1 MDCGID
7 THTHSFFYTVGVT
20 TTATIFY
27 YFWKNHYQVTTDCL
41 ITDVGWAYC
50 GLEARL
56 NRLGQKLSSALS
68 PFISLVSPGKVPE
81 KEIKFYNVN
90 NEMVKDMSLL
100 EFEELKKDLDFEYI
114 YGLFSIKNEDNRG
127 MTRLFFSHE
136 VPNLNEVKFSSTTLL
151 SAVLKEEGKDDIDL
165 NVVSPHARSF
175 LVEGNE
181 LFTKEF
187 MHYAFDITLP
197 EDYTI
202 EIIDSSVTQYI
213 VEKGGVLR
221 VNEDNLELVNLSD
234 SRDSSF
240 VEVESKKGGSFLFG
254 WIGKENEITSKKDD

>member
-1 MDCGID
+1 MN

-27 YFWKNHYQVTTDCL
+27 YFWNNHYPVTADRL
-41 ITDVGWAYC
+41 ITDAGWGYC
-50 GLEARL
+50 SLEARL
-56 NRLGQKLSSALS
+56 TRLGQKLSIALS
-68 PFISLVSPGKVPE
+68 PFISLVSQGKVPE
-81 KEIKFYNVN
+81 KEIKFYNMN
-90 NEMVKDMSLL
+90 NEMVKALSLL
-100 EFEELKKDLDFEYI
+100 EFEELKKDLGFEYI
-114 YGLFSIKNEDNRG
+114 YGVFSIKNEDNRG

-136 VPNLNEVKFSSTTLL
+136 VPNFNEVKFSSATLL
-151 SAVLKEEGKDDIDL
+151 SAVLKQEGKDDIDL

-175 LVEGNE
+175 LVEGND

-221 VNEDNLELVNLSD
+221 VNVGNLELVNPPD

-240 VEVESKKGGSFLFG
+240 EEVELKKKESFLFG
-254 WIGKENEITSKKDD
+254 WIGKDN